1 MQTQAT
7 VTAKATTTRKAAAK
21 QAATQVE
28 APVTQTA
35 TQAVKRSVTDM
46 IAEKIAEKIDS
57 RITLNPHV
65 MQTVSDTQVIGEKR
79 TIIREANAV
88 VKARHASLISTY
100 YGMFEDMKVT
110 YDGMTPDQVGAQV
123 VSALYAS
130 IPGMKLPEHEE
141 KQAFNDVETLE
152 TAFLKEKWYL
162 SLKRDETTF
171 SDIAA
176 LVKVKDYFSRSSLKK
191 LKTASDYRAA
201 LAVLKG
207 NARNL
212 HYYATMHKKAANTE
226 KGKVAISKIKVLG
239 VDEALKGD
247 FNKIDYAALSR
258 WAADTRVLN
267 MGA

>member
-1 MQTQAT
+1 
-7 VTAKATTTRKAAAK
+7 
-21 QAATQVE
+21 
-28 APVTQTA
+28 
-35 TQAVKRSVTDM
+35 
-46 IAEKIAEKIDS
+46 
-57 RITLNPHV
+57 

-88 VKARHASLISTY
+88 VKARHASLIATY

-212 HYYATMHKKAANTE
+212 HYYATMHKKAMNTE
-226 KGKVAISKIKVLG
+226 KGKVAISKIKVPG

-247 FNKIDYAALSR
+247 FNKIDYVALSR